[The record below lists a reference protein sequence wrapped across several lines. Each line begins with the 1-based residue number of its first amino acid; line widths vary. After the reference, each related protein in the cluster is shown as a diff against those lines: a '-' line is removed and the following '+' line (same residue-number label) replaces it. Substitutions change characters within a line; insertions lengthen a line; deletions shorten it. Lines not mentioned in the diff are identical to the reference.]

1 MKPIASLLISMLLA
15 ACASAPPLPPSDDL
29 FHDELF
35 APPSVVIAP
44 EEALAISAEMRGY
57 IATRLVARSRFDDP
71 KQRLFDALYRQHE
84 LRLEYDAAITR
95 TAAQAF
101 EARAGNCL
109 SLVLMTAAFAQEMG
123 LAVSYQLVRGD
134 DTWDRSGELYVAV
147 GHVNLKLVERP
158 SPFGVGSMERDSM
171 TIDFMPSRNARALHT
186 REITQSTIIAMYLNN
201 RAVEALTRDQLDD
214 AYAWARQAIRTDPE
228 LAGAYL
234 TLGVV
239 YRNRHQPELAD
250 RVLRRVT
257 QRDPDNVKALAN
269 RIVALRDLGRN
280 AEAQTLVERLD
291 RLDPHPPFS
300 YFHLGMAALRE
311 RRFEA
316 ARALFEKEVARA
328 PYQHEFQFW
337 LAVTW
342 LELSDPVR
350 AAAHLRLAVEA
361 STTRS
366 DHDLYAAKLDRLKA
380 LGPR

>member
-1 MKPIASLLISMLLA
+1 MKPMASLLISMLLA
-15 ACASAPPLPPSDDL
+15 ACASAPPLPPTDDL

-44 EEALAISAEMRGY
+44 EEALAISTEMRRY
-57 IATRLVARSRFDDP
+57 IATRLAARSRFDDP
-71 KQRLFDALYRQHE
+71 KQRLFDALYRQDE

-109 SLVLMTAAFAQEMG
+109 SLVMMTAAFAREMG

-147 GHVNLKLVERP
+147 SHVNLKLGARP
-158 SPFGVGSMERDSM
+158 SSFGVGFMERDSM

-186 REITQSTIIAMYLNN
+186 REITQATIIAMYLNN
-201 RAVEALTRDQLDD
+201 RAVEALTRDQLDA
-214 AYAWARQAIRTDPE
+214 AYAWAREAIRTDPE
-228 LAGAYL
+228 LTAAYL

-250 RVLRRVT
+250 LVLRRVT

-269 RIVALRDLGRN
+269 RIVVLRDLGRN
-280 AEAQTLVERLD
+280 TEAQALVERLD
-291 RLDPHPPFS
+291 RLDPHPPFG
-300 YFHLGMAALRE
+300 YFHQGMAALRE

-337 LAVTW
+337 LAMTW
-342 LELSDPVR
+342 LELHDPAR
-350 AAAHLRLAVEA
+350 AAMHLTLAVEA
-361 STTRS
+361 STTRQ

>member
-1 MKPIASLLISMLLA
+1 MKTTASLLISMLLA
-15 ACASAPPLPPSDDL
+15 ACASAPPLPSPEAL

-35 APPSVVIAP
+35 APPSVAITP
-44 EEALAISAEMRGY
+44 GEALAISAEMRRY
-57 IATRLVARSRFDDP
+57 IATRLAARSRFDDP
-71 KQRLFDALYRQHE
+71 KQRLFDALYRQDE

-109 SLVLMTAAFAQEMG
+109 SLVMMTAAFAREMG

-147 GHVNLKLVERP
+147 GHVNLKLGARP
-158 SPFGVGSMERDSM
+158 SPFGVGFMERDSM

-186 REITQSTIIAMYLNN
+186 REITQATIIAMYLNN
-201 RAVEALTRDQLDD
+201 RAVEALTQGQLSD
-214 AYAWARQAIRTDPE
+214 AYAWAREAIRTDPE

-250 RVLRRVT
+250 LVLRRVT
-257 QRDPDNVKALAN
+257 DRDPDNVKALAN
-269 RIVALRDLGRN
+269 RIVVLRDLGRE
-280 AEAQTLVERLD
+280 AEAQALVERLD

-300 YFHLGMAALRE
+300 YFHQGMAALRE

-328 PYQHEFQFW
+328 PHQHEFQFW

-342 LELSDPVR
+342 LELHDPAR
-350 AAAHLRLAVEA
+350 AAAHLALAVEA
-361 STTRS
+361 STTRK
-366 DHDLYAAKLDRLKA
+366 DHDMYAAKLDRLKA

>member
-1 MKPIASLLISMLLA
+1 MKITVSLLLSMLLA
-15 ACASAPPLPPSDDL
+15 ACASAPPLPPPDSM

-35 APPSVVIAP
+35 APPSVAIAAD
-44 EEALAISAEMRGY
+44 EALAISAEMRRY
-57 IATRLVARSRFDDP
+57 IATRLVAVSQFDDP
-71 KQRLFDALYRQHE
+71 KQRLFNALYRQDE

-109 SLVLMTAAFAQEMG
+109 SLVLMTAAFAREMG

-134 DTWDRSGELYVAV
+134 ATWDRSGELYVAV
-147 GHVNLKLVERP
+147 GHVNLKLGERP
-158 SPFGVGSMERDSM
+158 SPFGVGFMERDSM

-186 REITQSTIIAMYLNN
+186 REITQATVIAMYLNN
-201 RAVEALTRDQLDD
+201 RAVEALTRGQLDD
-214 AYAWARQAIRTDPE
+214 AYAWVREAIRVDPD
-228 LAGAYL
+228 LPAAYL

-239 YRNRHQPELAD
+239 YRNRHRPDLAD
-250 RVLRRVT
+250 STLRRVT
-257 QRDPDNVKALAN
+257 DRDPDNTKALAN
-269 RIVALRDLGRN
+269 RIVVLRDLGRE
-280 AEAQTLVERLD
+280 AEAQALVERLD

-300 YFHLGMAALRE
+300 YFHLGLAALRE

-328 PYQHEFQFW
+328 PQQHEFQFW

-342 LELSDPVR
+342 LELRDPAR

-361 STTRS
+361 STTRH

-380 LGPR
+380 LAPR

>member
-1 MKPIASLLISMLLA
+1 MRTTASLLLSMLLA
-15 ACASAPPLPPSDDL
+15 ACAGAPPLPPTDSL

-35 APPSVVIAP
+35 APPSIVIAP
-44 EEALAISAEMRGY
+44 DEALAISAEMRRY
-57 IATRLVARSRFDDP
+57 IATRLASRSRFDDP
-71 KQRLFDALYRQHE
+71 KQRLFDALYRQDE

-109 SLVLMTAAFAQEMG
+109 SLVMMTAAFAREMG

-134 DTWDRSGELYVAV
+134 DTWDRTGELYVAV
-147 GHVNLKLVERP
+147 GHVNLKLGERP
-158 SPFGVGSMERDSM
+158 SPFGVGFMQRDSM

-186 REITQSTIIAMYLNN
+186 REITQATIIAMYLNN
-201 RAVEALTRDQLDD
+201 RAVEALTRSQLDY
-214 AYAWARQAIRTDPE
+214 AYAWAREAIRTDPE
-228 LAGAYL
+228 LPAAYL

-239 YRNRHQPELAD
+239 YRNRHRPELAD
-250 RVLRRVT
+250 LALRRVT
-257 QRDPDNVKALAN
+257 DRDPDNVKALAN
-269 RIVALRDLGRN
+269 RIVVLRDLGRA
-280 AEAQTLVERLD
+280 AEAQALVERLD

-300 YFHLGMAALRE
+300 YFHQGMAALRE

-342 LELSDPVR
+342 LELHDPTR
-350 AAAHLRLAVEA
+350 AATHLKLAVEA
-361 STTRS
+361 STTRQ
-366 DHDLYAAKLDRLKA
+366 DHDLYAAKLDRLKTP
-380 LGPR
+380 GPR

>member
-1 MKPIASLLISMLLA
+1 MKTTANLLISMLLT
-15 ACASAPPLPPSDDL
+15 ACASAPPLPPSDTL

-35 APPSVVIAP
+35 AAPSVVIAP
-44 EEALAISAEMRGY
+44 DEALAVSPEMRRY

-71 KQRLFDALYRQHE
+71 KQRLFDALYRQDE

-109 SLVLMTAAFAQEMG
+109 SLVMMTAAFAREMG

-134 DTWDRSGELYVAV
+134 ATWDRSGDLYVAV
-147 GHVNLKLVERP
+147 GHVNLKLGERP
-158 SPFGVGSMERDSM
+158 SPFGVGFMQRDSM

-186 REITQSTIIAMYLNN
+186 REITQATIIAMYLNN
-201 RAVEALTRDQLDD
+201 RAVEALTRGQLDD
-214 AYAWARQAIRTDPE
+214 AYAWAREAIRTDSE
-228 LAGAYL
+228 LPGAYL

-250 RVLRRVT
+250 RALRRVT
-257 QRDPDNVKALAN
+257 ERDPDNVKALAN
-269 RIVALRDLGRN
+269 RIVVLRDLGR
-280 AEAQTLVERLD
+280 ATEAQALVERLD

-300 YFHLGMAALRE
+300 YFHQGMAALRE

-342 LELSDPVR
+342 LELHDPTR
-350 AAAHLRLAVEA
+350 AAAHLALAVEA
-361 STTRS
+361 SITRQ

-380 LGPR
+380 LGRR